1 MGSEALAMRSLSS
14 NGYSRISDA
23 SESVAFIGSI
33 SSVSSVVVVLVSHN
47 TPPGVSF
54 AYENGLAEAMII
66 LIANTNDKHRCF
78 MWSLSFI
85 LFAN

>member
-33 SSVSSVVVVLVSHN
+33 SSVSSVVVVLVFRYTFTGYLSHMKMDL
-47 TPPGVSF
+47 PRP
-54 AYENGLAEAMII
+54 
-66 LIANTNDKHRCF
+66 
-78 MWSLSFI
+78 
-85 LFAN
+85 

>member
-33 SSVSSVVVVLVSHN
+33 SSVSSVVVVLVFCN
-47 TPPGVSF
+47 THPG
-54 AYENGLAEAMII
+54 YLLRMKMD
-66 LIANTNDKHRCF
+66 LTRP
-78 MWSLSFI
+78 
-85 LFAN
+85 

>member
-1 MGSEALAMRSLSS
+1 VGSEALAMRSLSS

-47 TPPGVSF
+47 PPRVSF

-78 MWSLSFI
+78 MWSLSFF

>member
-33 SSVSSVVVVLVSHN
+33 SSVSSVVVVLVFCN
-47 TPPGVSF
+47 TPPG
-54 AYENGLAEAMII
+54 YLLHMKMD
-66 LIANTNDKHRCF
+66 LPRP
-78 MWSLSFI
+78 
-85 LFAN
+85 

>member
-47 TPPGVSF
+47 TPTG
-54 AYENGLAEAMII
+54 Y
-66 LIANTNDKHRCF
+66 
-78 MWSLSFI
+78 LSRMKMD
-85 LFAN
+85 LPRP